1 MMERRKSNQLPGV
14 PVEPNPYSP
23 PKAEVRDVFDPEM
36 DQERVQRL
44 RSGQKLAIYAILIY
58 LVTLIVQMSLAG
70 APHSPRAPGLLM
82 ASGFVLMAGGLAALI
97 MSLMGVWKMGYG
109 LGVGTILRVVML
121 IFMIVPVINILLLLI
136 VNARATRKLRQAGY
150 KVGFLGVSGRT
161 A

>member
-1 MMERRKSNQLPGV
+1 MES
-14 PVEPNPYSP
+14 NPYRP
-23 PKAEVRDVFDPEM
+23 PKAEVHDVLGPEM
-36 DQERVQRL
+36 DEERVQRL

-58 LVTLIVQMSLAG
+58 LVAAVVQTSLRG
-70 APHSPRAPGLLM
+70 VAPSPGTQGLLM
-82 ASGFVLMAGGLAALI
+82 VVASGFMLIIGGLAALI

-121 IFMIVPVINILLLLI
+121 IFMIVPFINILLLLV

-150 KVGFLGVSGRT
+150 KVGFLGVSGRG

>member
-1 MMERRKSNQLPGV
+1 M
-14 PVEPNPYSP
+14 
-23 PKAEVRDVFDPEM
+23 
-36 DQERVQRL
+36 
-44 RSGQKLAIYAILIY
+44 AIYAILIY

-70 APHSPRAPGLLM
+70 AAHGPGAPGLVM
-82 ASGFVLMAGGLAALI
+82 ASGFLLIGGGLAALI
-97 MSLMGVWKMGYG
+97 MSFMGVWKMGYG

-121 IFMIVPVINILLLLI
+121 IFMIVPIINILLLLI

>member
-1 MMERRKSNQLPGV
+1 MES
-14 PVEPNPYSP
+14 NPYAP
-23 PKAEVRDVFDPEM
+23 PKAEVHDVPGPEM
-36 DQERVQRL
+36 DAERVQGL

-58 LVTLIVQMSLAG
+58 LVAIVVQTSLRSTAL
-70 APHSPRAPGLLM
+70 SPGTHGLLM
-82 ASGFVLMAGGLAALI
+82 AVGSGLLLIAGSLAALI

-121 IFMIVPVINILLLLI
+121 IFMIVPLINILLLLV

-150 KVGFLGVSGRT
+150 RVGFLGVSGRT

>member
-1 MMERRKSNQLPGV
+1 M
-14 PVEPNPYSP
+14 EPNPYSP
-23 PKAEVRDVFDPEM
+23 PKAEVRDVFDPEI
-36 DQERVQRL
+36 DEERLQRL

-58 LVTLIVQMSLAG
+58 LVATVIQATLRG
-70 APHSPRAPGLLM
+70 AAPSPGMAV
-82 ASGFVLMAGGLAALI
+82 ASGFMLLIGGLAALI

-121 IFMIVPVINILLLLI
+121 IFMIVPLINILLLLV

-150 KVGFLGVSGRT
+150 KVGFFGVSGRG

>member
-1 MMERRKSNQLPGV
+1 MWHRHCVSCRGAS
-14 PVEPNPYSP
+14 VESNPYSP
-23 PKAEVRDVFDPEM
+23 PKAEVRDVFDPEI
-36 DQERVQRL
+36 DEERLERL

-70 APHSPRAPGLLM
+70 AAHGPGVLLATSGLL
-82 ASGFVLMAGGLAALI
+82 FIAGGFAALV

-109 LGVGTILRVVML
+109 LGIGAILRVVML
-121 IFMIVPVINILLLLI
+121 IFMIVPLINILLLLI
-136 VNARATRKLRQAGY
+136 VNARATRKLRRAGY

>member
-1 MMERRKSNQLPGV
+1 
-14 PVEPNPYSP
+14 VESNPYRP
-23 PKAEVRDVFDPEM
+23 PKAEVHDVFGSEM
-36 DQERVQRL
+36 DQERVQGL
-44 RSGQKLAIYAILIY
+44 RFGQKLAIYAILIY

-70 APHSPRAPGLLM
+70 TPHSPRPPGLLM
-82 ASGFVLMAGGLAALI
+82 ASGFVLMIGGLAALI

-109 LGVGTILRVVML
+109 LGIGTILRVVML

>member
-1 MMERRKSNQLPGV
+1 MES
-14 PVEPNPYSP
+14 NPYSP
-23 PKAEVRDVFDPEM
+23 PKAEVRDVVDPEM

-58 LVTLIVQMSLAG
+58 LVTILVQTSIRG
-70 APHSPRAPGLLM
+70 AAHGPGAQGLLM
-82 ASGFVLMAGGLAALI
+82 ASGFLLMAGGLAALI

-109 LGVGTILRVVML
+109 LGIGAILRVVML
-121 IFMIVPVINILLLLI
+121 IFMIVPLINILLLLI